1 MRKRGTMKLKKRVNK
16 NNKRSNN
23 KRSSNKRSNN
33 KRSNN
38 KRSKGGST
46 LSDDGYNKN
55 TVVAVNGMTMKLHE
69 YLDIKNRNPEL
80 FHY

>member
-16 NNKRSNN
+16 NNKRS
-23 KRSSNKRSNN
+23 SN

>member
-1 MRKRGTMKLKKRVNK
+1 MKLKKRVNK
-16 NNKRSNN
+16 NNKRS
-23 KRSSNKRSNN
+23 SN

>member
-16 NNKRSNN
+16 SN
-23 KRSSNKRSNN
+23 KRSS
-33 KRSNN
+33 N

-46 LSDDGYNKN
+46 LSDEGYNKN
-55 TVVAVNGMTMKLHE
+55 TVVAVNGMTMKLQE